1 MTYWAYEAVS
11 QCRAAQTASFTM
23 ETRQLFWMVNY
34 SNFFWCNI
42 SVSAHC
48 LQSTF
53 LSTSDS
59 NFFLSQLLL
68 LISGDSTF
76 AISDFSSP
84 DDIYISCVSTLMILT
99 SCTCASKS
107 KDKQMSIRMDPAT
120 QQLTVFVN
128 ITREQ
133 SFFFFSLTVLLLLH
147 VTSVST
153 RSYEFPMCWTATYF
167 LGVGVFAKTHQ

>member
-1 MTYWAYEAVS
+1 M
-11 QCRAAQTASFTM
+11 R
-23 ETRQLFWMVNY
+23 L
-34 SNFFWCNI
+34 
-42 SVSAHC
+42 SVSAAQPR
-48 LQSTF
+48 LPLLPWKQDSYFEWSITAISSDAIF
-53 LSTSDS
+53 LFMPIVCNPRFYPHQTAI
-59 NFFLSQLLL
+59 FLSQLLL

-128 ITREQ
+128 ITWEQ
-133 SFFFFSLTVLLLLH
+133 SFFFFLNCPAFITRHVRQHPLLWISDVLDSHLLPGGGR
-147 VTSVST
+147 V
-153 RSYEFPMCWTATYF
+153 C
-167 LGVGVFAKTHQ
+167 

>member
-1 MTYWAYEAVS
+1 MIICDILGVWGCQSVPRSPDCLFYHGNKTVILNGQLQQFLLMQYFCLCPLFAIHV
-11 QCRAAQTASFTM
+11 FIHI
-23 ETRQLFWMVNY
+23 RQ
-34 SNFFWCNI
+34 
-42 SVSAHC
+42 
-48 LQSTF
+48 Q
-53 LSTSDS
+53 
-59 NFFLSQLLL
+59 FFLSQLLL

-133 SFFFFSLTVLLLLH
+133 SFFFFLNCPAFITRHVRQHPLLWISDVLDSHLLPGGGR
-147 VTSVST
+147 V
-153 RSYEFPMCWTATYF
+153 C
-167 LGVGVFAKTHQ
+167 